1 MTQEE
6 LKENMATLKE
16 NVLEYYSGDDEYFD
30 EAFDG
35 VMKTAPSKRMTVPH
49 TCDIE
54 KKDLFCNID
63 NVIEYLK
70 SLKSQGYV
78 EIEEKWSG
86 YEDNYFVAIKYE
98 EETDNEYYRR
108 LGELTSDYSEDIADR
123 EEEKKRKNKRIKE
136 LEEELRK
143 LKS

>member
-1 MTQEE
+1 
-6 LKENMATLKE
+6 MATLKE
-16 NVLEYYSGDDEYFD
+16 NVFEYYYGDDEYFD

-35 VMKTAPSKRMTVPH
+35 VMKTAPTKRMVVPQ
-49 TCDIE
+49 TCYIE
-54 KKDLFCNID
+54 KKDLFGNID

-98 EETDNEYYRR
+98 EETDNEYYGR
-108 LGELTSDYSEDIADR
+108 LGRLTSDYSKGIATR

-136 LEEELRK
+136 LKEELRK